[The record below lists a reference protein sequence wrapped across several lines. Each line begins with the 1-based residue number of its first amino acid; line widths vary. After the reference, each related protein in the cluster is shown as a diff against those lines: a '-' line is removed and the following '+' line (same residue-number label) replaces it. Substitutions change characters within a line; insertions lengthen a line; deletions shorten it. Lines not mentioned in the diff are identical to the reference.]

1 MRCAG
6 TDHALAG
13 PENGSVVA
21 LLSEA
26 TASSHP
32 MSSAAVGVDW
42 QYGKWYMYRHYQA
55 MGRMSLTPAFLY
67 HIVAQTRVAEVRD
80 SVPSGTVTRAA

>member
-1 MRCAG
+1 
-6 TDHALAG
+6 
-13 PENGSVVA
+13 
-21 LLSEA
+21 
-26 TASSHP
+26 

-42 QYGKWYMYRHYQA
+42 HYGNVVGGRWYMYRHYQA